1 MSKKYFPI
9 RTDTSCQLKWNWST
23 LYLHKGNTASC
34 HRTGSSQLSAEDFIN
49 FHNTD
54 KKQRERSQMLKGQW
68 PTDSCQYC
76 KNIEDS
82 GGFSDRMLHL
92 QIPDM
97 VPPELEDDPSAISV
111 SPTIL
116 EVYFDNKCNLSC
128 LYCIPELSSK
138 IQQENVKFGL
148 FESHGV
154 TLEPVAKDP
163 GHATYVDLFWQWM
176 QDHSK
181 KLRRFNVLGGE
192 PFYQAE
198 FYQLIDYLEQTPHP
212 DLELG
217 IVTNLMIAQ
226 DKMQDLIQRFKNLL
240 VKKHVKRIDITASID
255 CWGSEQEYVRHG
267 LNLERWQSNFETLL
281 ENRWLTVN
289 INQTISVLTIKTMP
303 DLLSKLKSWRNQR
316 PVGHFFSEVSPQ
328 PSYLMP
334 HILGPGLFDQDFER
348 IISLMPKDTKQDR
361 ISVSYMSGIRDH
373 IENNKPNS
381 QEKLKLRVFLDEK
394 DRRRNTNWRQ
404 VFPWLTKE
412 IDHVV

>member
-1 MSKKYFPI
+1 MISPPK
-9 RTDTSCQLKWNWST
+9 
-23 LYLHKGNTASC
+23 
-34 HRTGSSQLSAEDFIN
+34 
-49 FHNTD
+49 
-54 KKQRERSQMLKGQW
+54 
-68 PTDSCQYC
+68 
-76 KNIEDS
+76 
-82 GGFSDRMLHL
+82 L
-92 QIPDM
+92 QDI
-97 VPPELEDDPSAISV
+97 I
-111 SPTIL
+111 T
-116 EVYFDNKCNLSC
+116 
-128 LYCIPELSSK
+128 
-138 IQQENVKFGL
+138 KFK
-148 FESHGV
+148 S
-154 TLEPVAKDP
+154 
-163 GHATYVDLFWQWM
+163 
-176 QDHSK
+176 
-181 KLRRFNVLGGE
+181 
-192 PFYQAE
+192 
-198 FYQLIDYLEQTPHP
+198 
-212 DLELG
+212 
-217 IVTNLMIAQ
+217 
-226 DKMQDLIQRFKNLL
+226 LL
-240 VKKHVKRIDITASID
+240 VDRHVKRIDITASID

-373 IENNKPNS
+373 IENNKPNF

-404 VFPWLTKE
+404 IFPWLTQE